1 MSVQKDSIM
10 KFYSSLGLCNTFY
23 GNIMK
28 MLHFSQKNFN
38 FSVGYF
44 INFILHLALTNMLSS
59 SLDLHKSRGEE
70 KEVKFSWRVK
80 NLIQKVSSC
89 GDAGINSKNIKIKIN
104 DLTTTWNTSL
114 RYRVDKCDTPNFS
127 GVWVCLCIIYL
138 LPICAVHSALVQI
151 LYCASRFRSN
161 DEPATFEL
169 LIICWY
175 KHLVNI
181 SMFSSIWIH

>member
-1 MSVQKDSIM
+1 M
-10 KFYSSLGLCNTFY
+10 KFKFSLGLCNTFY

-28 MLHFSQKNFN
+28 MLHFSQKNIH
-38 FSVGYF
+38 FSVGYL

-59 SLDLHKSRGEE
+59 SLDLHKNRGEE

-114 RYRVDKCDTPNFS
+114 RYSVDKCAALNFS
-127 GVWVCLCIIYL
+127 GV
-138 LPICAVHSALVQI
+138 
-151 LYCASRFRSN
+151 
-161 DEPATFEL
+161 
-169 LIICWY
+169 
-175 KHLVNI
+175 
-181 SMFSSIWIH
+181 